1 MSAVGAA
8 GGASAKRVSGR
19 NSLLLVAPFL
29 FLMALAFLYPLLDLL
44 RISVTEPQLTWDNY
58 ARLLQEP
65 IYGRVFLRT
74 VWIAL
79 LTAVLALLL
88 GFPVAYFMARSG
100 PLTSAIVAACVLL
113 PFWSSILVRTAAW
126 TMMLG
131 REGLINS
138 VLTGIGIVDQPQK
151 LLYTQGAVLVG
162 MTHALIPFM
171 ILPIY
176 GALRAIPQDYER
188 AAQVMG
194 ASRVSILT
202 QIIIP
207 MARAGI
213 VTGFLIV
220 FLTALGF
227 FITPALLGS
236 PQEQMIV
243 TLVSQQVR
251 EVLDWPFAAA
261 IVSALT
267 VLVILIASL
276 FSPYLAFDRVVGGRS

>member
-1 MSAVGAA
+1 MSAPAA
-8 GGASAKRVSGR
+8 LAGASSRRIGSRG
-19 NSLLLVAPFL
+19 SLLLVTPFL
-29 FLMALAFLYPLLDLL
+29 LLMALAFLYPLLDLL
-44 RISVTEPQLTWDNY
+44 RISFTEPELTTDNY
-58 ARLLQEP
+58 RRLIEEP
-65 IYGRVFLRT
+65 IYFRVFIRT

-100 PLTSAIVAACVLL
+100 PRMAAIIAICVLL

-126 TMMLG
+126 TIMLG
-131 REGLINS
+131 REGLINNALMG
-138 VLTGIGIVDQPQK
+138 VGLIDQPLK
-151 LLYTQGAVLVG
+151 LLYTQGAVLIG

-176 GALRAIPQDYER
+176 GALRAIPRDYER

-194 ASRVSILT
+194 ASRLAVLT

-261 IVSALT
+261 IVSTLTALI
-267 VLVILIASL
+267 VLIASL
-276 FSPYLAFDRVVGGRS
+276 FAPYLAFDRVVGGRS

>member
-1 MSAVGAA
+1 MSAAGTAA
-8 GGASAKRVSGR
+8 AASAKRIGGGS
-19 NSLLLVAPFL
+19 SLLLVVPFL
-29 FLMALAFLYPLLDLL
+29 CLMALAFLYPLIDLL
-44 RISVTEPQLTWDNY
+44 RISFTEPELTWNNY
-58 ARLLQEP
+58 TRLLEEP

-79 LTAVLALLL
+79 LTAILALLL
-88 GFPVAYFMARSG
+88 GFPVAYFMARSS

-138 VLTGIGIVDQPQK
+138 VLIGVGVVDQPLK

-176 GALRAIPQDYER
+176 GALRAIPRDYER

-194 ASRVSILT
+194 ARRVSILT

-261 IVSALT
+261 IVSVLT

-276 FSPYLAFDRVVGGRS
+276 FAPYLAFDRVVGGRS

>member
-1 MSAVGAA
+1 MSALGAV
-8 GGASAKRVSGR
+8 GGASSRRIGPR
-19 NSLLLVAPFL
+19 GSLLLVTPFL
-29 FLMALAFLYPLLDLL
+29 LLMALAFLYPLLDLL
-44 RISVTEPQLTWDNY
+44 LISFTEPELTLDNY
-58 ARLLQEP
+58 KRLVDEP
-65 IYGRVFLRT
+65 IYFRVFLRT

-79 LTAVLALLL
+79 LTAALALLL

-100 PLTSAIVAACVLL
+100 PLTSTIVAVCVLL

-126 TMMLG
+126 TIILG
-131 REGLINS
+131 REGLINNA
-138 VLTGIGIVDQPQK
+138 LTGIGLIDQP
-151 LLYTQGAVLVG
+151 LRMLYTQGAVLVG

-194 ASRVSILT
+194 ASRLAVMT

-261 IVSALT
+261 IVSTLT
-267 VLVILIASL
+267 VLIILIASL
-276 FSPYLAFDRVVGGRS
+276 FGRYLAFDRVVGGRS